1 MGSMVYLK
9 TYDFCFKS
17 SATKIQD
24 FFSNHTYTEVLDT
37 VMDLDLDTDEHK
49 PLFEMMTT
57 DEDDQ
62 AKDDVAAQVMLLVR
76 KLKRNK
82 TVKVSFNLI
91 VSDMINTKP
100 YPKFQVYEYE
110 TIEEVLAKVQLLRLV
125 RKSVEEVFT
134 NSF

>member
-57 DEDDQ
+57 EEDDQ

-82 TVKVSFNLI
+82 TVKVPFDLI
-91 VSDMINTKP
+91 VSGMISTKP
-100 YPKFQVYEYE
+100 QPKCQVYEDDK
-110 TIEEVLAKVQLLRLV
+110 IEEVFAKVQLLRLV
-125 RKSVEEVFT
+125 RKSVASVFT
-134 NSF
+134 ENF

>member
-49 PLFEMMTT
+49 PLIKMMTT
-57 DEDDQ
+57 EEDDQ